1 MKLYCISENQ
11 KKLNQYRELQK
22 TVPAHLF
29 EIVPKSAETKEI
41 QSVNGEEV
49 ILEKMAEIR
58 KTTMMPFIVDDVS
71 LTVGSDTYP
80 GALIKHL
87 LKNSTLAT
95 LPQFLPTNTSV
106 TVTCFI
112 GYFDGFDCHVFRGEV
127 RGTTRYEHLDS
138 NTPLTLD
145 VLVQINRAS
154 LGALGVEENHRGK
167 AFAKLVK
174 HIEEVEKNREKHNA
188 HVASRWDG
196 RAENWQSIREDE
208 TSYVNHENGYD
219 RFDTEVRRIL
229 PLVSGSALDIGCGD
243 GAVTRLIAENST
255 ISDILGMDISPEMVR
270 VATERTTDARVR
282 FESGIFSGEKE
293 RYGLITSRGVVLSH
307 MHRSDILPTLSV
319 MAESLTPDGYLVFD
333 YISNISN
340 NDDAGRMQKNQLER
354 EWLRDILAELGLV
367 TVSYSG
373 SDTHRVSVLV
383 FHKPT
388 ARSLYFATSSATK
401 VLELQSKCTEHTL
414 HLANVD
420 ITEIKHDDIIEI
432 AKDKARKSYSILK
445 HPVIVT
451 DGGIFINALN
461 GFPGANSKQAA
472 TCLGPEKILA
482 LLDGEDDR
490 TALRRNCMVFYDG
503 KEYKVCI
510 AEVPLCISK
519 ILTESEYHAYPL
531 DTILVPVHAQN
542 SQKLTYKQMP
552 VHERVLFTELPFFEK
567 FIATL

>member
-22 TVPAHLF
+22 TVPTHLF

-41 QSVNGEEV
+41 QSVSGEEV

-58 KTTMMPFIVDDVS
+58 KMTRMPFIVDDVS
-71 LTVGSDTYP
+71 LVVGSDMYP

-95 LPQFLPTNTSV
+95 LPHFLPINAPV
-106 TVTCFI
+106 TVACFI
-112 GYFDGFDCHVFRGEV
+112 GYFDGFDCHIFRGEV
-127 RGTTRYEHLDS
+127 RGTTRYERLDS

-145 VLVQINRAS
+145 ALVQINRVS
-154 LGALGVEENHRGK
+154 LGALGAEENHRGK

-174 HIEEVEKNREKHNA
+174 HIEEVKKTREEHNTR
-188 HVASRWDG
+188 VASRWDG
-196 RAENWQSIREDE
+196 RAKDWQSIREDE

-229 PLVSGSALDIGCGD
+229 SLVSGSALDIGCGD

-255 ISDILGMDISPEMVR
+255 ISDILGIDISPEMVH
-270 VATERTTDARVR
+270 VATEKTNDSRVR
-282 FESGIFSGEKE
+282 FENDIFSGEKE

-307 MHRSDILPTLSV
+307 MHRSDILPTLSA
-319 MAESLTPDGYLVFD
+319 MAESLAPNGYLVFD
-333 YISNISN
+333 YISNIAN
-340 NDDAGRMQKNQLER
+340 NDDVGRMQKNQLER

-367 TVSYSG
+367 VVSYSG
-373 SDTHRVSVLV
+373 SDIHRVSILV

-388 ARSLYFATSSATK
+388 DRSLYFATSSAAK
-401 VLELQSKCTEHTL
+401 VLELQSKCKDHTL
-414 HLANVD
+414 HLANID
-420 ITEIKHDDIIEI
+420 ITEIKHDDIVEI

-445 HPVIVT
+445 HPIIVT
-451 DGGIFINALN
+451 DGGIFINALK

-482 LLDGEDDR
+482 LLNGEADR

-503 KEYKVCI
+503 KEYKVCV
-510 AEVPLCISK
+510 AEVPLCINEVV
-519 ILTESEYHAYPL
+519 TESEYHAYPL
-531 DTILVPVHAQN
+531 DTILVPVHAKN
-542 SQKLTYKQMP
+542 PQKLTYKQMP
-552 VHERVLFTELPFFEK
+552 IHDRVLFTELPFFEK
-567 FIATL
+567 FIAIL